1 MHTLAIIITAFLMI
15 VCGDQQA
22 HAGKRAA
29 LVIGNSA
36 YRNVAALTN
45 PAHDAAAIADMFK
58 QAKFDVVTLREDL
71 GNVEMRRAL
80 RDFSDQAQG
89 ADIAVIYYAG
99 HGIEVNGTNYLI
111 PVDATIQRDTDT
123 YDEAI
128 ALDRIL
134 QAVEPARQ
142 LRLVILD
149 ACRDN
154 PFVARMRRTLALR
167 SLGRGLAGI
176 EPMQPNT
183 LVAYAA
189 KGGSTAS
196 DGDGKNS
203 PFTGA
208 LLKHLT
214 TPGLDVR
221 RAFGLVRDDVM
232 AATDNHQEPFV
243 YGSLGGNEVPLVPVA
258 KPRERPVAD
267 IRSDYELAEKVGTRE
282 AWDSFIRAYPTGFY
296 TDLAKAQ
303 RNKLDAEA
311 ARRTATDKARA
322 AADEEARLA
331 AQGASSRTQAE
342 AAERARKEADRQ
354 KQAEAAAAT
363 ADANVKHAA
372 EAKSMAEKA
381 AAGTTEPTA
390 DKPAPAQKMA
400 ALPSAGETSR
410 QAAPNPDADLP
421 RRLQAELDR
430 VGCDVG
436 EVDGIWG
443 AGSQRALSAF
453 NRHAGTRFDTSL
465 ASRAALDAVRGK
477 RGRVCPLQCGRG
489 SHAVGG
495 RCVASA
501 CRRGF
506 ARDDDGVCR
515 PVGRVGRSRPDRYD
529 DPYERRRP
537 RRQAAP
543 VRVERAPPVARHG
556 PQVICD
562 DHGCR
567 PVRRGCRAGLAN
579 GPFQSQV
586 CD

>member
-1 MHTLAIIITAFLMI
+1 MRMLAIIITALAMLI
-15 VCGDQQA
+15 GGDHPA
-22 HAGKRAA
+22 HAGKRVA

-36 YRNVAALTN
+36 YRNVAALGN
-45 PAHDAAAIADMFK
+45 PVNDAAAIAGMFR
-58 QAKFDVVTLREDL
+58 QAKFDVVGLRDDL
-71 GNVEMRRAL
+71 GNIEMRRAL

-99 HGIEVNGTNYLI
+99 HGIEVGGTNYLI
-111 PVDATIQRDTDT
+111 PVDATIERDTDA

-154 PFVARMRRTLALR
+154 PFAKKMRRTMALR

-176 EPMQPNT
+176 EPTQPNT

-189 KGGSTAS
+189 KGGSTAA

-203 PFTGA
+203 PFAGA

-243 YGSLGGNEVPLVPVA
+243 YGSLGGEEVPLVPVA
-258 KPRERPVAD
+258 KPRAQAAAD

-282 AWDSFIRAYPTGFY
+282 AWDSFIKAYPTGFY
-296 TDLAKAQ
+296 ADLAKAQ

-311 ARRTATDKARA
+311 ARRVAADKARA
-322 AADEEARLA
+322 AAEEEARLA
-331 AQGASSRTQAE
+331 TEGASARTRAE
-342 AAERARKEADRQ
+342 AAARARMEADRQ
-354 KQAEAAAAT
+354 KQAEAAAAAAE
-363 ADANVKHAA
+363 ADVKHVA
-372 EAKSMAEKA
+372 EAKSAAEKA
-381 AAGTTEPTA
+381 AAEPGSTA
-390 DKPAPAQKMA
+390 PENQKMA
-400 ALPSAGETSR
+400 SLPPAAEASR
-410 QAAPNPDADLP
+410 QAGSKPDADLS
-421 RRLQAELDR
+421 RLLQTELER
-430 VGCDVG
+430 VGCEVG
-436 EVDGIWG
+436 EVDGVWG

-453 NRHAGTRFDTSL
+453 NRHAGTRFDTDL
-465 ASRAALDAVRGK
+465 ASTAALDAVRGK
-477 RGRVCPLQCGRG
+477 RGRVCPLECGRG
-489 SHAVGG
+489 THAVGG
-495 RCVASA
+495 KCVATA

-506 ARDDDGVCR
+506 ERDDDGVCR
-515 PVGRVGRSRPDRYD
+515 PVGRVGRSRPSDRYD

-537 RRQAAP
+537 RREAAP
-543 VRVERAPPVARHG
+543 ARSERAPVARHS
-556 PQVICD
+556 PQIICD

-567 PVRRGCRAGLAN
+567 PVRRGCRAAAAT